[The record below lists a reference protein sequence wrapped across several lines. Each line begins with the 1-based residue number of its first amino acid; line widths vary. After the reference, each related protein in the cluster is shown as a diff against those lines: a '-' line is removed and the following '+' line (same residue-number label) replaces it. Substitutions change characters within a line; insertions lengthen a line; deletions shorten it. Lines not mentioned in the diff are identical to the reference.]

1 MRVVVTGA
9 TGNVGTGVVR
19 ALAGEAG
26 VSSVVGLARRRPE
39 LEVPKVSWRTADV
52 LRDDLSDAFAGADA
66 VVHLVWWV
74 QPNHRVA
81 VLAGANVGGSVRVFE
96 AAAAAEV
103 RTLVVASAFG
113 AYSPGPPQSSDH
125 PGRRAVDES
134 WPTHGIPSSP
144 YSQQKA
150 YVERVLDAFELAH
163 PDVRVVRFRSALV
176 LRREVGAQAHRL
188 YGGPLVPRSL
198 VHPALLVALPW
209 VPGLQTQAVHS
220 SDVGRAYARALVSGA
235 RGSFNLAADPPLDE
249 ETVSAALG
257 ARAVPVPVRAVRG
270 AIAATWRLHLQ
281 RTHPEW
287 VDLLLHS
294 PLLDTSRA
302 RAQLG
307 WSPEVSATDALAEF
321 VEGVA
326 TGAGDATA
334 PLAPRHRTGG
344 R

>member
-9 TGNVGTGVVR
+9 TGNVGTGVIR

-52 LRDDLSDAFAGADA
+52 MRDDLSAAFAGADA

-103 RTLVVASAFG
+103 GTLVVASAFG
-113 AYSPGPPQSSDH
+113 AYSPGP
-125 PGRRAVDES
+125 GRAVDES
-134 WPTHGIPSSP
+134 WPTHGIPTSP

-163 PDVRVVRFRSALV
+163 PQVRVVRFRSALV
-176 LRREVGAQAHRL
+176 VRREVGAQAHRL

-220 SDVGRAYARALVSGA
+220 FDVGRAYARALVSGA
-235 RGSFNLAADPPLDE
+235 RGSFNLAANPPLDGD
-249 ETVSAALG
+249 TVSAALG
-257 ARAVPVPVRAVRG
+257 ARALPVPARAVRG
-270 AIAATWRLHLQ
+270 AVAATWRLHLQ

-294 PLLDTSRA
+294 PLLDTARA
-302 RAQLG
+302 RTELG

-334 PLAPRHRTGG
+334 PLAPRQRTGG

>member
-19 ALAGEAG
+19 ALAEEPDISSIVG
-26 VSSVVGLARRRPE
+26 VARRRPPLE
-39 LEVPKVSWRTADV
+39 LPKVTWARADV

-74 QPNHRVA
+74 QPNHDAA
-81 VLAGANVGGSVRVFE
+81 VLARANVGGSLRVFD
-96 AAAAAEV
+96 AAAAAGV
-103 RTLVVASAFG
+103 GTLMVASAFG
-113 AYSPGPPQSSDH
+113 AYSPGPP
-125 PGRRAVDES
+125 GRRVNES

-163 PDVRVVRFRSALV
+163 PEIRLVRFRSALV

-209 VPGLQTQAVHS
+209 VPRLQTQAVHS
-220 SDVGRAYARALVSGA
+220 NDVGRAYARALVSGA
-235 RGSFNLAADPPLDE
+235 RGSFNLAAEPPLDA
-249 ETVSAALG
+249 ETVGAALG
-257 ARAVPVPVRAVRG
+257 ARALPVPAPAVRAVV
-270 AIAATWRLHLQ
+270 AATWRLRIQ

-287 VDLLLHS
+287 FDLLHDT

-302 RAQLG
+302 RTELG

-334 PLAPRHRTGG
+334 PLAPTNRR
-344 R
+344 

>member
-19 ALAGEAG
+19 ALAEEPEVEA
-26 VSSVVGLARRRPE
+26 VVGLARRRPA

-74 QPNHRVA
+74 QPNHRMTVMA
-81 VLAGANVGGSVRVFE
+81 EANVGGSLRVFDAV
-96 AAAAAEV
+96 AAAGV
-103 RTLVVASAFG
+103 GTLVVASAFG
-113 AYSPGPPQSSDH
+113 AYSPGR
-125 PGRRAVDES
+125 GRGRVVES
-134 WPTHGIPSSP
+134 WPTHGIPTSP

-163 PDVRVVRFRSALV
+163 PEVRLVRFRSALV
-176 LRREVGAQAHRL
+176 VRREVGAQAHRL

-220 SDVGRAYARALVSGA
+220 FDVGRAYARALVSGV
-235 RGSFNLAADPPLDE
+235 RGAFNLAAEPPLDA
-249 ETVSAALG
+249 ETVTAALG
-257 ARAVPVPVRAVRG
+257 ARSFAVPAPVVRG
-270 AIAATWRLHLQ
+270 AVAATWGLHLQ

-302 RAQLG
+302 RTELG

-334 PLAPRHRTGG
+334 PLAPRQRTGG